1 MELQHQKPGAYDSP
15 FSCEYFTSLWYGRHV
30 AYALNLS
37 MSQREICE
45 VCKLVGTVAGPV
57 EEILK
62 EAKEDFEGQS
72 GA

>member
-1 MELQHQKPGAYDSP
+1 MG
-15 FSCEYFTSLWYGRHV
+15 
-30 AYALNLS
+30 YALNLS